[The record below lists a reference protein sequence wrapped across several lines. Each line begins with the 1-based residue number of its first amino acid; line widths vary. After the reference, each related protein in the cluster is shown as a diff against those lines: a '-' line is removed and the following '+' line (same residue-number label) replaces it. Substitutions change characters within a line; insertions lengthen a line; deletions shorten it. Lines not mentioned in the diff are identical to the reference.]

1 MSSELPTPPD
11 AHPGRRH
18 LTMLIAPIM
27 AMIVAG
33 YTADALWPDLVNN
46 NPLLLISLSAKNR
59 YLVLVVNQVDIWAY
73 YLIGTIRLLLPDPFF
88 FAIGWFYG
96 AAALRWMERR
106 TPTTG
111 RYMRSVEGWFG
122 KWGAPLVV
130 LFPNNYVCLVA
141 GAAQMSPFLFA
152 ALNIVGTIG
161 RLFMLQIVGDVFSGP
176 INSVLGFVADWRIP
190 LLVISIGLVAI
201 FWIGELRRGRQEIDA
216 FRELEDAA
224 DAIELDHTTPM
235 TDTEP
240 MNEADTD
247 TDTDTTTE

>member
-1 MSSELPTPPD
+1 MSAQPESPSD

-18 LTMLIAPIM
+18 LTLLIAPIV

-33 YTADALWPDLVNN
+33 YTADALWPDLVNG

-59 YLVLVVNQVDIWAY
+59 YLVLVVNQLSLWSY
-73 YLIGTIRLLLPDPFF
+73 YVVGTLRLLLPDPFF
-88 FAIGWFYG
+88 FALGWFYG
-96 AAALRWMERR
+96 EAALKWMERR

-111 RYMRSVEGWFG
+111 RYMRAVEGWFG

-141 GAAQMSPFLFA
+141 GASKMRPIKFA
-152 ALNIVGTIG
+152 ILNIVGTAG
-161 RLFMLQIVGDVFSGP
+161 RLLMLQIIGDIFAGP
-176 INSVLGFVADWRIP
+176 IDSILSFVATWRIP
-190 LLVISIGLVAI
+190 LLVISIALVAV

-224 DAIELDHTTPM
+224 DEIELGHGSAPNNTASSD
-235 TDTEP
+235 DA
-240 MNEADTD
+240 NGID
-247 TDTDTTTE
+247 